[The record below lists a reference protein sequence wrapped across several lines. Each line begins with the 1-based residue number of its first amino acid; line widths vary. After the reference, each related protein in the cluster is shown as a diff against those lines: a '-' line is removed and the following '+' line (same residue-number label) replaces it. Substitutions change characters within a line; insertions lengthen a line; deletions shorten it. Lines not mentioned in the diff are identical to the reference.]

1 MDDVMRQDDE
11 NVQAIRW
18 SERDVVEKSYEK
30 RKNLRRVCNKDL
42 GADEAVFIAQLQRSA
57 FLLDR
62 AFKCKVVEILES
74 SSPAIIPPVWK
85 AGLDKAGNFYNREL
99 NDSSG
104 VAGLGDLTQ
113 DRYDRYNDFKCMV
126 SKEQIED
133 HDFAFWLSTDDGSPI
148 GIGDSE
154 NDTVLGR
161 SSPTPSSKGTAQSAI
176 KLAESTG
183 CVAVRVGA
191 FQEEPDQVNVYFA
204 PIKTKKRMGEKVK
217 KYCFPHACSAWPW
230 AGNIRDPIRL
240 SIACDNPG
248 HILQIVRFFLS
259 SQASTGLKVVR
270 VKNKFL
276 QSDEEVKSGL
286 SGLDLSLNV
295 LFQEP
300 GSGLKIIGEIQVH
313 DKKIQEVK
321 SRIHKLYKIIRARN
335 PSMIV

>member
-1 MDDVMRQDDE
+1 
-11 NVQAIRW
+11 
-18 SERDVVEKSYEK
+18 
-30 RKNLRRVCNKDL
+30 L
-42 GADEAVFIAQLQRSA
+42 GADESVFISQLQRSA

-62 AFKCKVVEILES
+62 AFKRKVVETLES
-74 SSPAIIPPVWK
+74 SSQAIVVSLSQATGHAK
-85 AGLDKAGNFYNREL
+85 T
-99 NDSSG
+99 
-104 VAGLGDLTQ
+104 LTQ
-113 DRYDRYNDFKCMV
+113 DRYTDFKRMV
-126 SKEQIED
+126 SREQTGDE
-133 HDFAFWLSTDDGSPI
+133 DFADWLSTDDGS
-148 GIGDSE
+148 GDADLSSGKSE
-154 NDTVLGR
+154 NDTMGR
-161 SSPTPSSKGTAQSAI
+161 LSLTSSSDGTALSTIELQ
-176 KLAESTG
+176 ESTG
-183 CVAVRVGA
+183 CVTVRVGA

-248 HILQIVRFFLS
+248 HILQIVRLFLS
-259 SQASTGLKVVR
+259 SQASTGLRVVR

-321 SRIHKLYKIIRARN
+321 SRIHKLYKIKRARN
-335 PSMIV
+335 PTMIV

>member
-1 MDDVMRQDDE
+1 
-11 NVQAIRW
+11 
-18 SERDVVEKSYEK
+18 
-30 RKNLRRVCNKDL
+30 
-42 GADEAVFIAQLQRSA
+42 
-57 FLLDR
+57 
-62 AFKCKVVEILES
+62 
-74 SSPAIIPPVWK
+74 
-85 AGLDKAGNFYNREL
+85 
-99 NDSSG
+99 
-104 VAGLGDLTQ
+104 
-113 DRYDRYNDFKCMV
+113 
-126 SKEQIED
+126 
-133 HDFAFWLSTDDGSPI
+133 
-148 GIGDSE
+148 
-154 NDTVLGR
+154 
-161 SSPTPSSKGTAQSAI
+161 
-176 KLAESTG
+176 
-183 CVAVRVGA
+183 VAVRVGA

-248 HILQIVRFFLS
+248 HILQIVRLFLS
-259 SQASTGLKVVR
+259 SQASTGLRVVR

-321 SRIHKLYKIIRARN
+321 SRIHKLYKIKRARN
-335 PSMIV
+335 PTMIV